1 MSLLYIMLYVII
13 VFLSSYILPPIYG
26 KINFIA
32 HLLANTFRA
41 TSNSARLRGD
51 NDILDQISH
60 IVGHVN
66 QLYRFVGHLDQ
77 LYKYSKIK
85 RNFQKVKDLFITSWS
100 IFGNFWSILSKM
112 LP

>member
-32 HLLANTFRA
+32 HLLANMFRA
-41 TSNSARLRGD
+41 TSNSAWLRGG

-66 QLYRFVGHLDQ
+66 QLYRFVGYLDQ
-77 LYKYSKIK
+77 LYKYKKVQRIS
-85 RNFQKVKDLFITSWS
+85 QKDKEL
-100 IFGNFWSILSKM
+100 
-112 LP
+112 